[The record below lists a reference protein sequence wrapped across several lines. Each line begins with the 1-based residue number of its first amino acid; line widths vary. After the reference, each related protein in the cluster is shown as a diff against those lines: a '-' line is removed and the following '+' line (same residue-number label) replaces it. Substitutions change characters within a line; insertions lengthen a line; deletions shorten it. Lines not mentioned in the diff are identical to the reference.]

1 MRWVLGSGLRFWRLV
16 VALALGVVV
25 FGIVQL
31 RSAPVD
37 VYPEFTPPAVQIQ
50 TEALGLSAAEV
61 EQLIT
66 VPLEQDLLNGVPWLD
81 RIHSSSMP
89 GLSAIDLTFQPGTNL
104 YAARQMV
111 QERMTQAHA
120 LPNVGSPPIMI
131 QPLASASRV
140 AMVGLSSKTVSP
152 VEMSVLAR
160 WKIRPRLMGVPGVA
174 NVSIYG
180 QRDRQL
186 QVQVDPH
193 RLQAQHVTLTQVIK
207 TAGNALWVSP
217 LTFVE
222 ASTPGTGGFVE
233 SPNQRLSIQHI
244 SPISDPAQLAEVPV
258 EGPRG
263 HVLRLGEV
271 TTVVENHQPLIGDS
285 VAPQTGGLLLA
296 IDKFPGV
303 NTLEVTRGIEAALQ
317 DMAPGLKGITI
328 DPNVYRPASYIETAL
343 GNVGTAALIAL
354 AVALV
359 LMLLLLA
366 SWRAALVA
374 LIVVPVA
381 LMVAICVLLV
391 TRTTFTAI
399 TVLGLAC
406 ALSLVIDD
414 VITDL
419 DTARRRL
426 ADRGAVP
433 TGRGAVP
440 AGSRGAVPAGSTAM
454 AAGSTAMAADGS
466 GNGAASDGTDRA
478 HGSIQEAFL
487 AARRPLGY
495 ATLAILL
502 ALTPFLFLDTLATS
516 FSRPLVLTYALAL
529 LASMLVALT
538 LTPALTTLLL
548 RGDAAGR
555 EGSFGRQVKRF
566 FDRRIAGSLTRP
578 RGAWALAG
586 VLGLAALVC
595 VPQIGGRSLLPTLQD
610 RNLLVQLQTVP
621 GTSLPE
627 MDRITAAASRE
638 LRGLPGVRSVGAQVG
653 RAISSDQ
660 LVNVNSAEIWVTL
673 DGSADYDHT
682 KAAIGAALHGY
693 PGVQTH
699 LVAYPATRIAQV
711 ASGQADDLVVRVYG
725 ADLNVLQHKAEEVRA
740 VLAKVPGLASPVVRL
755 TPHQPTVDVRVKL
768 AAAQKYGLRPGDV
781 RREATTLTSGLIV
794 GNLYEQSKIFDV
806 VVWGTPGT
814 RSDLTELG
822 NLLIGTPSGQMVPLK
837 TVATVAI
844 RPEPTAITHDDVLR
858 DVEVAAKV
866 TGDPAAAADA
876 VRQRLAAVPMPYEYH
891 AEVFSNAATGQAGLL
906 RTLGYT
912 AAALIGIFLLLQAA
926 VASWRRAGL
935 LMLSLP
941 LSVAGG
947 VLTAPLAGGMWSTG
961 ALAGLVAVLALAIRD
976 SVVLGYRIR
985 AREQDGMIGPQT
997 VLQVARERTVPV
1009 LQSVLITAGALAPL
1023 AILGTRPGLEFL
1035 HPMAIAMLGGL
1046 VSLLLVQ
1053 LFVLPALLLTTAGQ
1067 PAPAQQGPDQPGLR
1081 PGQPEP
1087 HPGEPA
1093 GRPGRPDPGPCAPEV
1108 QTPRPATG
1116 AAPG

>member
-16 VALALGVVV
+16 VALAIGVVV
-25 FGIVQL
+25 FGITQL

-50 TEALGLSAAEV
+50 TEALGLSATEV

-120 LPNVGSPPIMI
+120 LSNVGSPPIRI

-140 AMVGLSSKTVSP
+140 ARVGLSSRSVSP
-152 VEMSVLAR
+152 VGMSVLAR

-193 RLQAQHVTLTQVIK
+193 RLQAQHVSLTQVIK

-233 SPNQRLSIQHI
+233 SPNQRLAIQHI
-244 SPISDPAQLAEVPV
+244 SPIADPAQLAKVPV
-258 EGPRG
+258 EGTRP
-263 HVLRLGEV
+263 HMLRLGDV
-271 TTVVENHQPLIGDS
+271 TTVVENHQPLIGDA
-285 VAPQTGGLLLA
+285 VAPHAGGLLLA
-296 IDKFPGV
+296 IDKFPGA
-303 NTLEVTRGIEAALQ
+303 NTLEVTRGIEAALH

-328 DPNVYRPASYIETAL
+328 DSNVYRPASYIETAL

-354 AVALV
+354 AAALV
-359 LMLLLLA
+359 LMLLLRA
-366 SWRAALVA
+366 SWRAAVIA
-374 LIVVPVA
+374 LIVVPVS
-381 LMVAICVLLV
+381 LMVAVCVLIV
-391 TRTTFTAI
+391 ARTTFTAI
-399 TVLGLAC
+399 TLLGLAA
-406 ALSLVIDD
+406 ALTLVIDD
-414 VITDL
+414 VVTDL
-419 DTARRRL
+419 DTVRRRL
-426 ADRGAVP
+426 AGRSGTSPGASGTSPGASGTAHGGSGTVRGD
-433 TGRGAVP
+433 GRQVHSRNG
-440 AGSRGAVPAGSTAM
+440 AGSSSRAQ
-454 AAGSTAMAADGS
+454 
-466 GNGAASDGTDRA
+466 ASML
-478 HGSIQEAFL
+478 EAFA

-495 ATLAILL
+495 ATLAVLL
-502 ALTPFLFLDTLATS
+502 AATPFLFLDTLATA

-529 LASMLVALT
+529 LASMLVAFT
-538 LTPALTTLLL
+538 LTPALAALLL
-548 RGDAAGR
+548 RGNTAGR
-555 EGSFGRQVKRF
+555 EGSFGRHVKFF
-566 FDRRIAGSLTRP
+566 FDRTIVPRLARP
-578 RGAWALAG
+578 RPAWALTG
-586 VLGLAALVC
+586 VLALAAALAC
-595 VPQIGGRSLLPTLQD
+595 VPQIGGRSLLPVLQD
-610 RNLLVQLQTVP
+610 RNLLLQLQTVP

-627 MDRITAAASRE
+627 MDRITVAASRE
-638 LRGLPGVRSVGAQVG
+638 LRALPGVSSVGAHVG

-660 LVNVNSAEIWVTL
+660 LVDVNSAEIWVTL
-673 DGSADYDHT
+673 DGAADYDRS
-682 KAAIGAALHGY
+682 KAAIAAAVHGY
-693 PGVQTH
+693 SGVRTH
-699 LVAYPATRIAQV
+699 LVDYPITRIAQV

-725 ADLNVLQHKAEEVRA
+725 PDLNVLQDKAQQVRA
-740 VLAKVPGLASPVVRL
+740 MLADVPGVSTPVVRVA
-755 TPHQPTVDVRVKL
+755 PRQPTVDVRVKL

-806 VVWGTPGT
+806 VVWGTPGS
-814 RSDLTELG
+814 RGDLTELG
-822 NLLIGTPSGQMVPLK
+822 NLLIGTPSGRMVPLK
-837 TVATVAI
+837 NVATVAI
-844 RPEPTAITHDDVLR
+844 RPEPAAITHDDVLR

-866 TGDPAAAADA
+866 TGDPGAAVA
-876 VRQRLAAVPMPYEYH
+876 VVQQRLAAVPMPYEYH
-891 AEVFSNAATGQAGLL
+891 AEVFGNAATAHAGLL
-906 RTLGYT
+906 RALGYA

-935 LMLSLP
+935 LMLALP

-947 VLTAPLAGGMWSTG
+947 VLTAPLAGGLWGIGS
-961 ALAGLVAVLALAIRD
+961 LAGLIAVLALAIRS

-985 AREQDGMIGPQT
+985 ARERAGVTGPQA
-997 VLQVARERTVPV
+997 VLEVARERTVPV
-1009 LQSVLITAGALAPL
+1009 LQSVLITAAVLAPL
-1023 AILGTRPGLEFL
+1023 AILGTQPGLEFL
-1035 HPMAIAMLGGL
+1035 HPMAVTMFGGL

-1053 LFVLPALLLTTAGQ
+1053 LFVLPALLLSTASQEAPQQ
-1067 PAPAQQGPDQPGLR
+1067 PGPEQRGPDQPRLR
-1081 PGQPEP
+1081 PGGPES
-1087 HPGEPA
+1087 
-1093 GRPGRPDPGPCAPEV
+1093 GPE
-1108 QTPRPATG
+1108 
-1116 AAPG
+1116 

>member
-16 VALALGVVV
+16 VALALGAVV
-25 FGIVQL
+25 FGIAQL

-140 AMVGLSSKTVSP
+140 AMVGLSSQTVSP

-233 SPNQRLSIQHI
+233 SPNQRLAIQHI

-258 EGPRG
+258 EGPRQ
-263 HVLRLGEV
+263 HVLRLGDV
-271 TTVVENHQPLIGDS
+271 TTVVENHQPLIGDA
-285 VAPQTGGLLLA
+285 VAPHTGELLLA
-296 IDKFPGV
+296 IDKFPGA
-303 NTLEVTRGIEAALQ
+303 NTMAVTRGIEAALR
-317 DMAPGLKGITI
+317 DMAPGLKGISI
-328 DPNVYRPASYIETAL
+328 DSNVYRPASYIETAL
-343 GNVGTAALIAL
+343 GNAGTIALIAL
-354 AVALV
+354 AVMLV

-366 SWRAALVA
+366 SWRAAVVA
-374 LIVVPVA
+374 LIVVPVS
-381 LMVAICVLLV
+381 LMVAVCVLLL
-391 TRTTFTAI
+391 TGATFTAI
-399 TVLGLAC
+399 TLLGLAA

-414 VITDL
+414 VVTDL
-419 DTARRRL
+419 DTVRLRL
-426 ADRGAVP
+426 AGDGGKVTGGDEAGAAGGDG
-433 TGRGAVP
+433 TG
-440 AGSRGAVPAGSTAM
+440 AGSDAVDQARGPV
-454 AAGSTAMAADGS
+454 
-466 GNGAASDGTDRA
+466 
-478 HGSIQEAFL
+478 IEAFL
-487 AARRPLGY
+487 ASRRPLLY
-495 ATLAILL
+495 ASLAILL
-502 ALTPFLFLDTLATS
+502 ALAPLAFLGTLASS

-529 LASMLVALT
+529 LASMLVAFT
-538 LTPALTTLLL
+538 LTPALTVLLL
-548 RGDAAGR
+548 RGDSARR
-555 EGSFGRQVKRF
+555 EGSFARVVKGF
-566 FDRRIAGSLTRP
+566 FDRRLERQIGRP
-578 RGAWALAG
+578 GRAWAIAG
-586 VLGLAALVC
+586 VLAIAALAC

-610 RNLLVQLQTVP
+610 RNLLLQLRTVP

-638 LRGLPGVRSVGAQVG
+638 LRTIPGVATVGAHVG

-673 DGSADYDHT
+673 DGGADYNRS
-682 KAAIGAALHGY
+682 KAAIQQAMHGY
-693 PGVQTH
+693 AGVQTH
-699 LVAYPATRIAQV
+699 VVDYPATRIAQV

-725 ADLNVLQHKAEEVRA
+725 PDLGVLQHKAGQVRA
-740 VLAKVPGLASPVVRL
+740 MLTHVPGLAAPTVRL
-755 TPHQPTVDVRVKL
+755 TPRQPTVEVRVKL

-806 VVWGTPGT
+806 VVWGTPGS

-822 NLLIGTPSGQMVPLK
+822 NLLIGTPGGRMVPLK

-866 TGDPAAAADA
+866 TGDPGAAVDA
-876 VRQRLAAVPMPYEYH
+876 VKQRLAAVPMPYEYH
-891 AEVFSNAATGQAGLL
+891 AEVFGNAAAAQADLL
-906 RTLGYT
+906 RALGYA
-912 AAALIGIFLLLQAA
+912 AAALVGIFLLLQVA

-935 LMLSLP
+935 MMLALP

-947 VLTAPLAGGMWSTG
+947 VLAAPLAGGMWSIG
-961 ALAGLVAVLALAIRD
+961 SLAGLLAVLALAIRG

-985 AREQDGMIGPQT
+985 AREEAGAAGPAA
-997 VLQVARERTVPV
+997 VLEVARARTVPV
-1009 LQSVLITAGALAPL
+1009 LQSVLITAGVMVPAAV
-1023 AILGTRPGLEFL
+1023 LGTRPGLEFL
-1035 HPMAIAMLGGL
+1035 HPLAVTMLGGL
-1046 VSLLLVQ
+1046 VSLLVVQ
-1053 LFVLPALLLTTAGQ
+1053 LFVLPALLLGTAAR
-1067 PAPAQQGPDQPGLR
+1067 PRPEQPGLR
-1081 PGQPEP
+1081 PAQPEP
-1087 HPGEPA
+1087 RPEEPA
-1093 GRPGRPDPGPCAPEV
+1093 GRPGQPGSLPLAPEV
-1108 QTPRPATG
+1108 TPRPAAG
-1116 AAPG
+1116 IPPG

>member
-16 VALALGVVV
+16 VALAIGIFV
-25 FGIVQL
+25 FGIAQL

-37 VYPEFTPPAVQIQ
+37 VYPEFAPPAVQIQ

-140 AMVGLSSKTVSP
+140 AMVGLSSSTVSP

-174 NVSIYG
+174 NASIYG

-233 SPNQRLSIQHI
+233 SPNQRLAIQHI
-244 SPISDPAQLAEVPV
+244 SPISDPAHLAEVPV

-271 TTVVENHQPLIGDS
+271 TTVVENHQPLVGDT
-285 VAPQTGGLLLA
+285 VAPHTGSLLLA
-296 IDKFPGV
+296 IDKFPGA

-328 DPNVYRPASYIETAL
+328 DSNIYRPASYIETAL
-343 GNVGTAALIAL
+343 GNVGIAALIAL
-354 AVALV
+354 AAALV

-366 SWRAALVA
+366 SWRAAVVA

-381 LMVAICVLLV
+381 LMVTIGVLLV
-391 TRTTFTAI
+391 TGTTFTAV
-399 TVLGLAC
+399 TLLGLAC

-414 VITDL
+414 VINDL
-419 DTARRRL
+419 DAVRRRM
-426 ADRGAVP
+426 A
-433 TGRGAVP
+433 GR
-440 AGSRGAVPAGSTAM
+440 TAL
-454 AAGSTAMAADGS
+454 AADG
-466 GNGAASDGTDRA
+466 GGDGAASDGMDRA
-478 HGSIQEAFL
+478 HGSMLEAFM
-487 AARRPLGY
+487 AVRRPLGY

-502 ALTPFLFLDTLATS
+502 ALTPFLFLDTLATA

-529 LASMLVALT
+529 LVSMLVAFT
-538 LTPALTTLLL
+538 LTPALATLLL

-555 EGSFGRQVKRF
+555 KGSFGRQVKRF
-566 FDRRIAGSLTRP
+566 FDRRIAGSLSRQG
-578 RGAWALAG
+578 RAWALAG
-586 VLGLAALVC
+586 VLALAALVC

-610 RNLLVQLQTVP
+610 RHLLLQLQTVP

-638 LRGLPGVRSVGAQVG
+638 LRGLPGVSSVGAHVG

-673 DGSADYDHT
+673 DGAADYNRS
-682 KAAIGAALHGY
+682 KAAIAASMHGY
-693 PGVQTH
+693 PGIRTH
-699 LVAYPATRIAQV
+699 VIDYPATRIAQV
-711 ASGQADDLVVRVYG
+711 ASGQTDDLVVRVYG
-725 ADLNVLQHKAEEVRA
+725 PDLAVLQQKAQEVRA
-740 VLAKVPGLASPVVRL
+740 MLAKVPGLAAPVVRL
-755 TPHQPTVDVRVKL
+755 TPSQPTVDVRVKL

-806 VVWGTPGT
+806 VVWGTPGS

-822 NLLIGTPSGQMVPLK
+822 NLLIGTPSGRMVPLK
-837 TVATVAI
+837 SVATVGI
-844 RPEPTAITHDDVLR
+844 RPEPIAITHDDVLR

-866 TGDPAAAADA
+866 TGDPAAAVDA
-876 VRQRLAAVPMPYEYH
+876 VKQRLAAVPMAYEYH
-891 AEVFSNAATGQAGLL
+891 AEVFGNAATAQANLL
-906 RTLGYT
+906 RALGYG

-947 VLTAPLAGGMWSTG
+947 VRAAPLAGGLWSIG
-961 ALAGLVAVLALAIRD
+961 ALAGLIAVLALAIRG
-976 SVVLGYRIR
+976 SVLLGYGIR
-985 AREQDGMIGPQT
+985 AREREGMTGPQT
-997 VLQVARERTVPV
+997 VLQAARERTVPL
-1009 LQSVLITAGALAPL
+1009 LQSVLITAAVLAPL
-1023 AILGTRPGLEFL
+1023 VILGTQPGLEFL
-1035 HPMAIAMLGGL
+1035 HPMAVTMFGGL
-1046 VSLLLVQ
+1046 ASLLLVQ
-1053 LFVLPALLLTTAGQ
+1053 LFVLPALLLTTAGRA
-1067 PAPAQQGPDQPGLR
+1067 APEQGPDQPGLR
-1081 PGQPEP
+1081 PGQQEP
-1087 HPGEPA
+1087 HPEQSADQPDT
-1093 GRPGRPDPGPCAPEV
+1093 RPHAPEV
-1108 QTPRPATG
+1108 KAPRPATG
-1116 AAPG
+1116 AAPS

>member
-1 MRWVLGSGLRFWRLV
+1 MRWVIGSGLRFWRLV

-25 FGIVQL
+25 FGITQL

-120 LPNVGSPPIMI
+120 LPNVGSSPIMI

-140 AMVGLSSKTVSP
+140 AMVGLSSKTISP

-244 SPISDPAQLAEVPV
+244 SPISDPAQLAEVPI
-258 EGPRG
+258 EGSRG

-296 IDKFPGV
+296 IDKFPGA

-359 LMLLLLA
+359 LILLLLA

-374 LIVVPVA
+374 LIVAPVA

-391 TRTTFTAI
+391 TGTTFTAI
-399 TVLGLAC
+399 TVLGLGC

-426 ADRGAVP
+426 AR
-433 TGRGAVP
+433 
-440 AGSRGAVPAGSTAM
+440 RGAVPAGSTAM
-454 AAGSTAMAADGS
+454 TAGSTAMAADGS
-466 GNGAASDGTDRA
+466 GNGAASDRTDHA
-478 HGSIQEAFL
+478 HGSVQEAFL

-555 EGSFGRQVKRF
+555 EGSFGRQVKGF

-673 DGSADYDHT
+673 DGSADYDHS

-699 LVAYPATRIAQV
+699 LVDYPAARIAQV

-740 VLAKVPGLASPVVRL
+740 MLAKVPGLASPVVRL
-755 TPHQPTVDVRVKL
+755 TPRQPTVDVRVKL

-806 VVWGTPGT
+806 VVWGTPGS
-814 RSDLTELG
+814 RSDMTELG

-858 DVEVAAKV
+858 DVEVAANV
-866 TGDPAAAADA
+866 TGDPAAAADT
-876 VRQRLAAVPMPYEYH
+876 VKQRLAAVPMPYEYH
-891 AEVFSNAATGQAGLL
+891 AEVFSSAATGRADLL
-906 RTLGYT
+906 RTLGYA

-947 VLTAPLAGGMWSTG
+947 VLTAPLAGGLWSVG

-985 AREQDGMIGPQT
+985 AREQEGMTGPRT
-997 VLQVARERTVPV
+997 VLEVARERTVPV
-1009 LQSVLITAGALAPL
+1009 LQSALITAGVLVPL
-1023 AILGTRPGLEFL
+1023 AILGTQPGLEFL
-1035 HPMAIAMLGGL
+1035 RPMAVTMLGGL

-1053 LFVLPALLLTTAGQ
+1053 LFVLPSLLLTTVGQ
-1067 PAPAQQGPDQPGLR
+1067 PAPEQQGPGQPGLW

-1087 HPGEPA
+1087 HPGQPA
-1093 GRPGRPDPGPCAPEV
+1093 DRPGQPNPGPRAPEV
-1108 QTPRPATG
+1108 KTPRPATG

>member
-16 VALALGVVV
+16 VALALGAVV
-25 FGIVQL
+25 FGISQL

-140 AMVGLSSKTVSP
+140 AMVGLSSRTVSP

-233 SPNQRLSIQHI
+233 SPNQRLAIQHI

-258 EGPRG
+258 EGPRQ
-263 HVLRLGEV
+263 HVLRLGDV
-271 TTVVENHQPLIGDS
+271 TTVVENHQPLIGAA
-285 VAPQTGGLLLA
+285 VAPHTGELLLA
-296 IDKFPGV
+296 IDKFPGA
-303 NTLEVTRGIEAALQ
+303 NTLEVTRGIEAALR
-317 DMAPGLKGITI
+317 DMAPGLKGVSI
-328 DPNVYRPASYIETAL
+328 DSNVYRPASYIETAL
-343 GNVGTAALIAL
+343 GNAGTIALIAL
-354 AVALV
+354 AAMLV
-359 LMLLLLA
+359 LMLLVLA
-366 SWRAALVA
+366 SWRAAVVA
-374 LIVVPVA
+374 LIVVPVS
-381 LMVAICVLLV
+381 LMVAVCVLLL
-391 TRTTFTAI
+391 TGATFTAI
-399 TVLGLAC
+399 TLLGLAA

-414 VITDL
+414 VVTDL
-419 DTARRRL
+419 DTVRL
-426 ADRGAVP
+426 RLTGDRGKLTGGSEASAAGGDGTGAGGGGDAADRA
-433 TGRGAVP
+433 RGPV
-440 AGSRGAVPAGSTAM
+440 V
-454 AAGSTAMAADGS
+454 
-466 GNGAASDGTDRA
+466 
-478 HGSIQEAFL
+478 EAFL
-487 AARRPLGY
+487 ASRRPLLY
-495 ATLAILL
+495 ASLAIGLALAPLVFLGTLAS
-502 ALTPFLFLDTLATS
+502 S

-529 LASMLVALT
+529 LASMLVAFT
-538 LTPALTTLLL
+538 LTPALTVLLL
-548 RGDAAGR
+548 RGDSARR
-555 EGSFGRQVKRF
+555 EGSFPRVVKGF
-566 FDRRIAGSLTRP
+566 FDRRLAGPIGRP
-578 RGAWALAG
+578 GSAWAIAG
-586 VLGLAALVC
+586 VLAIAALAC

-610 RNLLVQLQTVP
+610 RNLLLQLRTVP

-638 LRGLPGVRSVGAQVG
+638 LRTIPGIATVGAHVG

-673 DGSADYDHT
+673 DGAADYNRS
-682 KAAIGAALHGY
+682 KAAIQEAMHGY
-693 PGVQTH
+693 AGVQAH
-699 LVAYPATRIAQV
+699 VVDYPATRIAQV
-711 ASGQADDLVVRVYG
+711 AAGQADDLVVRVYG
-725 ADLNVLQHKAEEVRA
+725 PDLGVLQRRAQQVRA
-740 VLAKVPGLASPVVRL
+740 MLANVPGLAAPTVRL
-755 TPHQPTVDVRVKL
+755 TPRQPTVDVRVKL

-806 VVWGTPGT
+806 VVWGTPGS
-814 RSDLTELG
+814 RSDLTELE
-822 NLLIGTPSGQMVPLK
+822 NLLIGTPSGRMVPLK
-837 TVATVAI
+837 TVASVAI
-844 RPEPTAITHDDVLR
+844 RPEPAAITHDDVLR

-866 TGDPAAAADA
+866 TGDPAAAVDA
-876 VRQRLAAVPMPYEYH
+876 VKQRLAAMPMPYEYH
-891 AEVFSNAATGQAGLL
+891 AEVFGNAAAAQADLL
-906 RTLGYT
+906 RALGYA
-912 AAALIGIFLLLQAA
+912 AAALAGIFLLLQAA

-935 LMLSLP
+935 MMLALP
-941 LSVAGG
+941 LSLAGG
-947 VLTAPLAGGMWSTG
+947 VLAAPLAGGMWSIG
-961 ALAGLVAVLALAIRD
+961 SLAGLLAVLALAIRG
-976 SVVLGYRIR
+976 SVLLGYRNR
-985 AREQDGMIGPQT
+985 AREEAG
-997 VLQVARERTVPV
+997 VLSPAAVLDVARARTVPV
-1009 LQSVLITAGALAPL
+1009 LQSVAITAAVMVPAAVLR
-1023 AILGTRPGLEFL
+1023 TRPGLEFL
-1035 HPMAIAMLGGL
+1035 HPLAVTMLGGL
-1046 VSLLLVQ
+1046 VSLLVVQ
-1053 LFVLPALLLTTAGQ
+1053 LFVLPALLLGTAARQ
-1067 PAPAQQGPDQPGLR
+1067 RPEQPGLR
-1081 PGQPEP
+1081 PAQPQPRPE
-1087 HPGEPA
+1087 EPA
-1093 GRPGRPDPGPCAPEV
+1093 GRPGRQPVAQPMAPAV
-1108 QTPRPATG
+1108 TTPRPAAGTT
-1116 AAPG
+1116 PG

>member
-16 VALALGVVV
+16 VALALGAVV
-25 FGIVQL
+25 FGIAQL

-140 AMVGLSSKTVSP
+140 AMIGLSSQTVSP

-186 QVQVDPH
+186 QVQVDPR
-193 RLQAQHVTLTQVIK
+193 RLQSQHVTLTQVIK

-233 SPNQRLSIQHI
+233 SPNQRLAIQHI
-244 SPISDPAQLAEVPV
+244 SPITDPAQLAEVPV
-258 EGPRG
+258 EGPRQ
-263 HVLRLGEV
+263 HVLRLGDV
-271 TTVVENHQPLIGDS
+271 TTVVENHQPLIGDA
-285 VAPQTGGLLLA
+285 VAPRAGGLLLA
-296 IDKFPGV
+296 IDKFPGA
-303 NTLEVTRGIEAALQ
+303 NTLEVTRGIEAALH

-328 DPNVYRPASYIETAL
+328 DSNVYRPASYIETAL
-343 GNVGTAALIAL
+343 GNAGTVALIAL

-359 LMLLLLA
+359 LMFLLLA
-366 SWRAALVA
+366 SWRAAVVA
-374 LIVVPVA
+374 LIVVPVS
-381 LMVAICVLLV
+381 LMVAVCVLIL
-391 TRTTFTAI
+391 TGATFTAV
-399 TVLGLAC
+399 TLLGLAA

-414 VITDL
+414 VVTDL
-419 DTARRRL
+419 DAAR
-426 ADRGAVP
+426 ARGPV
-433 TGRGAVP
+433 V
-440 AGSRGAVPAGSTAM
+440 
-454 AAGSTAMAADGS
+454 
-466 GNGAASDGTDRA
+466 
-478 HGSIQEAFL
+478 EAFL
-487 AARRPLGY
+487 ESRRPLMY
-495 ATLAILL
+495 ASVAIGL
-502 ALTPFLFLDTLATS
+502 ALAPLAFLGTLTTA

-529 LASMLVALT
+529 LASMLVAFT
-538 LTPALTTLLL
+538 LTPAVTVLLL
-548 RGDAAGR
+548 RGSSAQR
-555 EGSFGRQVKRF
+555 EGSFGRAVKNS
-566 FDRRIAGSLTRP
+566 FDRRLAGPLRRP
-578 RGAWALAG
+578 RRAWAIAG
-586 VLGLAALVC
+586 VLAIAALAC

-610 RNLLVQLQTVP
+610 RNLLLQLRTVP

-638 LRGLPGVRSVGAQVG
+638 LRAIPGVSSVGAHVG

-673 DGSADYDHT
+673 DGAADYSRS
-682 KAAIGAALHGY
+682 KAAIETAMHGY

-699 LVAYPATRIAQV
+699 VVDYPATRIAQV

-725 ADLNVLQHKAEEVRA
+725 PDLNVLQHKAQQVRA
-740 VLAKVPGLASPVVRL
+740 MLTSVPGLATPVVRL
-755 TPHQPTVDVRVKL
+755 TPRQPTVDVRVKL

-806 VVWGTPGT
+806 VVWGAPSS

-822 NLLIGTPSGQMVPLK
+822 NLLIGTPTGRMVPLK
-837 TVATVAI
+837 SVATVAI
-844 RPEPTAITHDDVLR
+844 RPEPAAITHDDVLR

-866 TGDPAAAADA
+866 TGDPAGAVDA
-876 VRQRLAAVPMPYEYH
+876 VKQRLAAVPMPYEYH
-891 AEVFSNAATGQAGLL
+891 AEVFGNAATAQADLL
-906 RTLGYT
+906 RALGYT
-912 AAALIGIFLLLQAA
+912 AAALAGIFLLLQAA

-935 LMLSLP
+935 MLLSLP
-941 LSVAGG
+941 LALVGG
-947 VLTAPLAGGMWSTG
+947 VLAAPLAGGLWSIG
-961 ALAGLVAVLALAIRD
+961 SLAGLLAVLALAIRG
-976 SVVLGYRIR
+976 SVLLGYRIR
-985 AREQDGMIGPQT
+985 AREEAGKAGHEA
-997 VLQVARERTVPV
+997 VLGVARERTVPV
-1009 LQSVLITAGALAPL
+1009 LQSVVITAAVMMPA
-1023 AILGTRPGLEFL
+1023 AVLGTRPGLEFL
-1035 HPMAIAMLGGL
+1035 HPLAVTMLGGL
-1046 VSLLLVQ
+1046 VSLLVVQ
-1053 LFVLPALLLTTAGQ
+1053 LFVLPALLLGTAARQ
-1067 PAPAQQGPDQPGLR
+1067 EPER
-1081 PGQPEP
+1081 PGPRPAQPEP
-1087 HPGEPA
+1087 H
-1093 GRPGRPDPGPCAPEV
+1093 
-1108 QTPRPATG
+1108 
-1116 AAPG
+1116 

>member
-16 VALALGVVV
+16 VALAIGVVV
-25 FGIVQL
+25 FGIAQL

-140 AMVGLSSKTVSP
+140 AMIGLSSPTVSP

-174 NVSIYG
+174 NVSVYG

-193 RLQAQHVTLTQVIK
+193 RLRAQHVTLTQVIK

-233 SPNQRLSIQHI
+233 SPNQRLAIQHI

-263 HVLRLGEV
+263 HVLRLGAV
-271 TTVVENHQPLIGDS
+271 TTVVEDHQPLIGDA
-285 VAPQTGGLLLA
+285 VAPQAGGLLLA
-296 IDKFPGV
+296 IDKFPGAS
-303 NTLEVTRGIEAALQ
+303 TLEVTRGVEAALR

-328 DPNVYRPASYIETAL
+328 DPGVYRPASYLETAL
-343 GNVGTAALIAL
+343 GNAGTAALIAL
-354 AVALV
+354 AAALV

-366 SWRAALVA
+366 SWRAAVVA
-374 LIVVPVA
+374 LAVVPVS
-381 LMVAICVLLV
+381 LMVAIGVLVV
-391 TRTTFTAI
+391 TGTTFTAI
-399 TVLGLAC
+399 TLLGLAC
-406 ALSLVIDD
+406 ALSLIIDD
-414 VITDL
+414 VVTDL
-419 DTARRRL
+419 DTVRYRMARGG
-426 ADRGAVP
+426 AAPPGHPGASGASAPRGG
-433 TGRGAVP
+433 T
-440 AGSRGAVPAGSTAM
+440 
-454 AAGSTAMAADGS
+454 AAG
-466 GNGAASDGTDRA
+466 SDGTDPA
-478 HGSIQEAFL
+478 QGPMLEAFL

-495 ATLAILL
+495 ASLAIGL
-502 ALTPFLFLDTLATS
+502 ALAPFLFLDTLATA

-529 LASMLVALT
+529 LASMLVAFT

-548 RGDAAGR
+548 RGDNAGR
-555 EGSFGRQVKRF
+555 EGSFGRLAKRF
-566 FDRRIAGSLTRP
+566 FDRRIAGPLSRQ
-578 RGAWALAG
+578 RRAWAVAG
-586 VLGLAALVC
+586 VLAVAALAC
-595 VPQIGGRSLLPTLQD
+595 VPQIGGRSLLPALQD
-610 RNLLVQLQTVP
+610 RTLLLQLQTVP
-621 GTSLPE
+621 GTSLTE

-638 LRGLPGVRSVGAQVG
+638 LRALPGVHSVGAHVG

-673 DGSADYDHT
+673 DGAADYGRAM
-682 KAAIGAALHGY
+682 AAIAAAMHGY
-693 PGVQTH
+693 PGVRAH
-699 LVAYPATRIAQV
+699 LAGYPASRIAQV

-725 ADLNVLQHKAEEVRA
+725 PDLDVLQRKAQQVRA
-740 VLAKVPGLASPVVRL
+740 TLAQVPGLAVPAVRL
-755 TPHQPTVDVRVKL
+755 IPRQPTVDVRVKL
-768 AAAQKYGLRPGDV
+768 AAAQRYGLRPGDV

-806 VVWGTPGT
+806 VVWGTPGS
-814 RSDLTELG
+814 RADLTELG
-822 NLLIGTPSGQMVPLK
+822 NLLIGTPTGRMVPLR
-837 TVATVAI
+837 TVATVGI
-844 RPEPTAITHDDVLR
+844 RPEPAAITHDDVLR

-866 TGDPAAAADA
+866 TGDPAAAVDT
-876 VRQRLAAVPMPYEYH
+876 VKQRLAAVPMPYEYH
-891 AEVFSNAATGQAGLL
+891 AEVFGNAATAQASLL
-906 RTLGYT
+906 RALGYT
-912 AAALIGIFLLLQAA
+912 AAALAGLFLLFQAA

-947 VLTAPLAGGMWSTG
+947 ALTAPLAGGLWSIG
-961 ALAGLVAVLALAIRD
+961 SLAGLIAVLALAIRG
-976 SVVLGYRIR
+976 SVLLGYRIR
-985 AREQDGMIGPQT
+985 ARERAGAAGPAT
-997 VLQVARERTVPV
+997 VLEVARERTVPV
-1009 LQSVLITAGALAPL
+1009 LQTVLISAAVLAPL
-1023 AILGTRPGLEFL
+1023 AILGTQPGLEFL
-1035 HPMAIAMLGGL
+1035 HPMAVTMAGGL

-1053 LFVLPALLLTTAGQ
+1053 LFVLPALLLAAARR
-1067 PAPAQQGPDQPGLR
+1067 PAPR
-1081 PGQPEP
+1081 
-1087 HPGEPA
+1087 
-1093 GRPGRPDPGPCAPEV
+1093 
-1108 QTPRPATG
+1108 
-1116 AAPG
+1116 

>member
-1 MRWVLGSGLRFWRLV
+1 MRWALGSGLRFWRLV
-16 VALALGVVV
+16 VALAIGVVV
-25 FGIVQL
+25 FGITQL

-140 AMVGLSSKTVSP
+140 GMVGLSSKSVSP

-193 RLQAQHVTLTQVIK
+193 RLQAQHVSLTQVIK

-222 ASTPGTGGFVE
+222 ASTPGTGGFIE
-233 SPNQRLSIQHI
+233 SPNQRLAIQHI
-244 SPISDPAQLAEVPV
+244 SPISDPAQLAKVPV
-258 EGPRG
+258 EGTRL
-263 HVLRLGEV
+263 HMLRLGDV
-271 TTVVENHQPLIGDS
+271 TTVVENHQPLIGDA
-285 VAPQTGGLLLA
+285 VAPHAGGLLLA
-296 IDKFPGV
+296 IDKFPGA
-303 NTLEVTRGIEAALQ
+303 NTLEVTRGIEAALH

-328 DPNVYRPASYIETAL
+328 DSNVYRPATYIETAL

-354 AVALV
+354 AAALV

-366 SWRAALVA
+366 SWRAAVIA
-374 LIVVPVA
+374 LIVVPVS
-381 LMVAICVLLV
+381 LMVAVCVLIV
-391 TRTTFTAI
+391 ARTTFTAI
-399 TVLGLAC
+399 TLLGLAA
-406 ALSLVIDD
+406 ALTLVIDD
-414 VITDL
+414 VVTDL
-419 DTARRRL
+419 DTVRRRL
-426 ADRGAVP
+426 AGRSGTSPGASGTAHSGSGTVRGD
-433 TGRGAVP
+433 GRQVH
-440 AGSRGAVPAGSTAM
+440 
-454 AAGSTAMAADGS
+454 S
-466 GNGAASDGTDRA
+466 GNGAGSSSRAQASML
-478 HGSIQEAFL
+478 EAFS

-495 ATLAILL
+495 ATLAVLL
-502 ALTPFLFLDTLATS
+502 AATPFLYLDTLATA
-516 FSRPLVLTYALAL
+516 FSRPLVLTYALAM
-529 LASMLVALT
+529 LASMLVAFT
-538 LTPALTTLLL
+538 LTPALAAPLL
-548 RGDAAGR
+548 RGNTAGR
-555 EGSFGRQVKRF
+555 EGSFGRHVKSF
-566 FDRRIAGSLTRP
+566 FDRTIVPRLARSRP
-578 RGAWALAG
+578 AWALAG
-586 VLGLAALVC
+586 VLALAAALAC
-595 VPQIGGRSLLPTLQD
+595 VPQIGGRSLLPALQD
-610 RNLLVQLQTVP
+610 RNLLLQLQTVP
-621 GTSLPE
+621 GTALPE

-638 LRGLPGVRSVGAQVG
+638 LRALPGVSSVGAHVG

-673 DGSADYDHT
+673 DGAADYDRS
-682 KAAIGAALHGY
+682 KAAIAAAVHGY
-693 PGVQTH
+693 PGVRTH
-699 LVAYPATRIAQV
+699 LVDYPATRIAQV
-711 ASGQADDLVVRVYG
+711 ASGQADDLIVRVYG
-725 ADLNVLQHKAEEVRA
+725 PDLNVLQDKAQQVRA
-740 VLAKVPGLASPVVRL
+740 MLAHVPGVSTPVVRVA
-755 TPHQPTVDVRVKL
+755 PRQPTVDIRVNL

-806 VVWGTPGT
+806 VVWGTPGS

-822 NLLIGTPSGQMVPLK
+822 NLLIGTPSGRMVPLK
-837 TVATVAI
+837 SVATVAI
-844 RPEPTAITHDDVLR
+844 RPEPAAITHDDVLR

-866 TGDPAAAADA
+866 TGDPGAAVAA
-876 VRQRLAAVPMPYEYH
+876 VQQRLAAVPMPYEYH
-891 AEVFSNAATGQAGLL
+891 AEVFGNAATAHAGLL
-906 RTLGYT
+906 RALGYT

-935 LMLSLP
+935 LMLALP

-947 VLTAPLAGGMWSTG
+947 VLTAPLAGGLWGIGS
-961 ALAGLVAVLALAIRD
+961 LAGLIAVLALAIRS

-985 AREQDGMIGPQT
+985 ARERAGVTGPQT
-997 VLQVARERTVPV
+997 VLEVARERTVPV
-1009 LQSVLITAGALAPL
+1009 LQSVLITAAMLAPL
-1023 AILGTRPGLEFL
+1023 AILGTQPGLELL
-1035 HPMAIAMLGGL
+1035 HPMAVTMFGGL

-1053 LFVLPALLLTTAGQ
+1053 LFVLPALLLTTASRAAPQQ
-1067 PAPAQQGPDQPGLR
+1067 PAPEQPGQLGSQ
-1081 PGQPEP
+1081 PHPPEP
-1087 HPGEPA
+1087 GPA
-1093 GRPGRPDPGPCAPEV
+1093 A
-1108 QTPRPATG
+1108 G
-1116 AAPG
+1116 AAPN

>member
-16 VALALGVVV
+16 VALALGAVV
-25 FGIVQL
+25 FGISQL

-140 AMVGLSSKTVSP
+140 AMIGLSSRTVSP

-233 SPNQRLSIQHI
+233 SPNQRLAIQHI

-258 EGPRG
+258 EGPRQ
-263 HVLRLGEV
+263 HVLRLGDV
-271 TTVVENHQPLIGDS
+271 TTVVENHQPLIGDA
-285 VAPQTGGLLLA
+285 VAPHTGELLLA
-296 IDKFPGV
+296 IDKFPGA
-303 NTLEVTRGIEAALQ
+303 NTLEVTRGIEAALR
-317 DMAPGLKGITI
+317 DMAPGLKGVSI
-328 DPNVYRPASYIETAL
+328 DSNVYRPASYIETAL
-343 GNVGTAALIAL
+343 GNAGTIALIAL
-354 AVALV
+354 AAMLV
-359 LMLLLLA
+359 LMLLVLA
-366 SWRAALVA
+366 SWRAAVVA
-374 LIVVPVA
+374 LIVVPVS
-381 LMVAICVLLV
+381 LMVAVCVLLL
-391 TRTTFTAI
+391 TGATFTAI
-399 TVLGLAC
+399 TLLGLAA

-414 VITDL
+414 VVTDL
-419 DTARRRL
+419 DTVRL
-426 ADRGAVP
+426 RLTGDRGKLTGGSEASAAGGDGTGAGGGGDAADRA
-433 TGRGAVP
+433 RGPV
-440 AGSRGAVPAGSTAM
+440 V
-454 AAGSTAMAADGS
+454 
-466 GNGAASDGTDRA
+466 
-478 HGSIQEAFL
+478 EAFL
-487 AARRPLGY
+487 ASRRPLLY
-495 ATLAILL
+495 ASLAIGLALAPLVFLGTLAS
-502 ALTPFLFLDTLATS
+502 S

-529 LASMLVALT
+529 LASMLVAFT
-538 LTPALTTLLL
+538 LTPALTVLLL
-548 RGDAAGR
+548 RGDSARR
-555 EGSFGRQVKRF
+555 EGSFPRVVKGF
-566 FDRRIAGSLTRP
+566 FDRRLAGPIGRP
-578 RGAWALAG
+578 GSAWAIAG
-586 VLGLAALVC
+586 VLAIAALAC

-610 RNLLVQLQTVP
+610 RNLLLQLRTVP

-638 LRGLPGVRSVGAQVG
+638 LRTIPGIATVGAHVG

-673 DGSADYDHT
+673 DGAADYNRS
-682 KAAIGAALHGY
+682 KAAIQEAMHGY
-693 PGVQTH
+693 AGVQAH
-699 LVAYPATRIAQV
+699 VVDYPATRIAQV
-711 ASGQADDLVVRVYG
+711 AAGQADDLVVRVYG
-725 ADLNVLQHKAEEVRA
+725 PDLGVLQRRAQQVRA
-740 VLAKVPGLASPVVRL
+740 MLANVPGLAAPTVRL
-755 TPHQPTVDVRVKL
+755 TPRQPTVDVRVKL

-806 VVWGTPGT
+806 VVWGTPGS
-814 RSDLTELG
+814 RSDLTELE
-822 NLLIGTPSGQMVPLK
+822 NLLIGTPSGRMVPLK
-837 TVATVAI
+837 TVASVAI
-844 RPEPTAITHDDVLR
+844 RPEPAAITHDDVLR

-866 TGDPAAAADA
+866 TGDPAAAVDA
-876 VRQRLAAVPMPYEYH
+876 VKQRLAAMPMPYEYH
-891 AEVFSNAATGQAGLL
+891 AEVFGNAAAAQADLLRALATSSTAAGLS
-906 RTLGYT
+906 TP
-912 AAALIGIFLLLQAA
+912 
-926 VASWRRAGL
+926 AS
-935 LMLSLP
+935 S
-941 LSVAGG
+941 
-947 VLTAPLAGGMWSTG
+947 
-961 ALAGLVAVLALAIRD
+961 
-976 SVVLGYRIR
+976 R
-985 AREQDGMIGPQT
+985 ARF
-997 VLQVARERTVPV
+997 R
-1009 LQSVLITAGALAPL
+1009 
-1023 AILGTRPGLEFL
+1023 
-1035 HPMAIAMLGGL
+1035 
-1046 VSLLLVQ
+1046 
-1053 LFVLPALLLTTAGQ
+1053 
-1067 PAPAQQGPDQPGLR
+1067 
-1081 PGQPEP
+1081 
-1087 HPGEPA
+1087 
-1093 GRPGRPDPGPCAPEV
+1093 
-1108 QTPRPATG
+1108 
-1116 AAPG
+1116 